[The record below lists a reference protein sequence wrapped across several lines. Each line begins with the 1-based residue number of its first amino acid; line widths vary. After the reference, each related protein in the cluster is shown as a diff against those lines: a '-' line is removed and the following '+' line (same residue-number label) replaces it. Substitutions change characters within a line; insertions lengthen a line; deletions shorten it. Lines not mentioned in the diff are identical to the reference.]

1 MFLISK
7 IKGKEKCEYNMV
19 EKILIETVNVEYMGV
34 KGIDEFELEYYLTN
48 TEDGIYGV
56 EIVKKQANK
65 ENETKHIIDIVR
77 NKENTMKILECLAR
91 NQVTPTTFE
100 YVIEDYWGM
109 YA

>member
-1 MFLISK
+1 ML
-7 IKGKEKCEYNMV
+7 GKK
-19 EKILIETVNVEYMGV
+19 LIETANVECMGV
-34 KGIDEFELEYYLTN
+34 RGINEFKLEYYLTSA
-48 TEDGIYGV
+48 EDGIYGV